1 MNFLRSS
8 LIAAPHGFTTRAGG
22 VSTGPYA
29 ALNLST
35 ATGDDPAAVTEN
47 RRRALAAFGGAPLAR
62 LSQVHGTAVHVVRGP
77 GVWEGDGLVSAEPGL
92 VLAVSV
98 ADCYPLLL
106 EDPALGAVAA
116 LHAGWRGVLGNILA
130 VGVERLVGLGAE
142 PARLRLAVG
151 PGIAGPSYQVSAELA
166 ERFATAGYEDAVLPD
181 PEPERARLDLPT
193 AIRRQALALGIGL
206 ERIEFSGRDTFS
218 DPALFSY
225 RRDGAKSGRM
235 WGLIQVPPR
244 PG

>member
-1 MNFLRSS
+1 MNLLRSD

-35 ATGDDPAAVTEN
+35 ATGDDPEAVAEN
-47 RRRALAAFGGAPLAR
+47 RRRVLAAFGGAPLAR
-62 LSQVHGTAVHVVRGP
+62 LSQVHGAVVHAVRES

-106 EDPALGAVAA
+106 EDPAAGAVAA

-130 VGVERLVGLGAE
+130 VGVERLAELGAD

-166 ERFATAGYEDAVLPD
+166 ERFAAAGYEDAVLPD
-181 PEPERARLDLPT
+181 PEPGRARLDLPT
-193 AIRRQALALGIGL
+193 AIRQQALALGIGL
-206 ERIEFSGRDTFS
+206 ERIAFSGRDTYR

-225 RRDGAKSGRM
+225 RRDGAASGRM

-244 PG
+244 AG